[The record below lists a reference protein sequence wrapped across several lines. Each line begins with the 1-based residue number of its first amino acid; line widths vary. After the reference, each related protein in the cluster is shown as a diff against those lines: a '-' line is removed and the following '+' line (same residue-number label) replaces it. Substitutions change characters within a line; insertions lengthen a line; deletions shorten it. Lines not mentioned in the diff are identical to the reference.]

1 MLNHN
6 TRPLAGAQ
14 ARPAAPAG
22 YVLRGDE
29 ATERTRQAV
38 LGSNL
43 VMSPFAG
50 VAYADPRLTDPR
62 MHELVEEARE
72 EARRLGYADGQAE
85 GYEDGRVA
93 GLELMD
99 NEIRALKA
107 RTEQERAEIRAAFEE
122 LHANSIR
129 AVADALVYQL
139 PLIEE
144 LRDLVATLAVDIAE
158 ELAGHHL
165 RVDGC
170 AAVDSVRK
178 ALEQVP
184 KHIAVRLRLNPADA
198 AQVSEFVAEQEESS
212 LFTVTADPTV
222 QRGDAIAE
230 AENLEVEVCLADALE
245 AVRKVLHP

>member
-1 MLNHN
+1 M
-6 TRPLAGAQ
+6 
-14 ARPAAPAG
+14 
-22 YVLRGDE
+22 LRGDA

-38 LGSNL
+38 MGSNL
-43 VMSPFAG
+43 VISPFAG
-50 VAYADPRLTDPR
+50 VGYADPRLTDPK

-85 GYEDGRVA
+85 GYEDGRQA
-93 GLELMD
+93 GLALMD
-99 NEIRALKA
+99 DEIRALTA
-107 RTEQERAEIRAAFEE
+107 QAAQEREAIREE
-122 LHANSIR
+122 FVQLYANSTQ

-165 RVDGC
+165 EVDGC
-170 AAVDSVRK
+170 AAVDAVRR

-184 KHIAVRLRLNPADA
+184 KHIAVRLRLHPADA
-198 AQVSEFVAEQEESS
+198 AAVEAFVADQPEPE
-212 LFTVTADPTV
+212 LFTVTPDLDV
-222 QRGDAIAE
+222 SRGDAVAE
-230 AENLEVEVCLADALE
+230 AENLEVEVCLTDALE